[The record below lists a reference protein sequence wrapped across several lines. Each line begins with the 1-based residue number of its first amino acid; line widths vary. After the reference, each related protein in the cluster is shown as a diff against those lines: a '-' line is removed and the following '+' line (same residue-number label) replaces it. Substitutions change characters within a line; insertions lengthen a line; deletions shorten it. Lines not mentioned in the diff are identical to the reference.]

1 MAGPRAGMRVMEW
14 CVRDSFFA
22 SILPH
27 SPSWPGE
34 ATKLC
39 FAPTSRPST
48 FSSPAAD
55 GPAQNWRGLYPRVV
69 RRRGARYSRRSKPTS
84 RRQHRRI
91 GVAGTERGGMD
102 GFECDVLVVGSGAA
116 GMAAAITAAHRG
128 LKVVIAEKEATFG
141 GTTARSGGWLWIP
154 GTSLARGWGIV
165 ETPDQARTYLRHE
178 AGNSFD
184 AARVDAFLSN
194 GPEAVDFFTSK
205 TALAFDMPLT
215 FPDYH
220 AEAPGGTQGGRSMVT
235 RPFDGREL
243 GPLIKDIGLPLPEL
257 TVFGMM
263 LGSGKEI
270 IHFMRATKSLT
281 SAVYVAKRLSKHF
294 MDVMRHGRG
303 MTLTNGNALAGR
315 LAKSAIDLK
324 IPLWL
329 SSPVRELIVEDGAVR
344 GAIVERDGR
353 VVCVKAK
360 RGVVLA
366 CGGFPHDVARR
377 KAMFPHAPTGNEH
390 WSPGPT
396 GNTGDGLRLAE
407 AAGGRVENALPNAA
421 AWVPV
426 SITERKDGSQGVMP
440 HFIDRAKPGVIAV
453 TRTGVRF
460 ANEGNSYHDFVQDMM
475 KVAKPGEEIAAFL
488 LCDHRALRKYG
499 LGCVPPF
506 PMPLGH
512 HLRTGYLK
520 RGATLAELAAQ
531 AGIDAKGLE
540 ATVAEFNKS
549 AADGQDPAFGKGSRA
564 YNRYQGDALHGPNP
578 CIAPIKDGPFYA
590 IKMVIGDLGTYAG
603 IRTDANA
610 RVIDAQGQPIA
621 GLYAVGN
628 DMASIMGGNY
638 PGAGITLGP
647 ALTFGYIAGKHIA
660 GQASLATRQ

>member
-1 MAGPRAGMRVMEW
+1 MG
-14 CVRDSFFA
+14 
-22 SILPH
+22 
-27 SPSWPGE
+27 
-34 ATKLC
+34 
-39 FAPTSRPST
+39 
-48 FSSPAAD
+48 
-55 GPAQNWRGLYPRVV
+55 
-69 RRRGARYSRRSKPTS
+69 
-84 RRQHRRI
+84 
-91 GVAGTERGGMD
+91 GTED
-102 GFECDVLVVGSGAA
+102 KASDVFECDVLVAGSGAA
-116 GMAAAITAAHRG
+116 GMAAAITARSGG
-128 LKVVIAEKEATFG
+128 LDVLIVEKEPRFG

-154 GTSLARGWGIV
+154 GTSLARAYGIE

-178 AGNSFD
+178 AGNNYD
-184 AARVDAFLSN
+184 AARVDAFLAA

-205 TALAFDMPLT
+205 TALRFDMPLV

-220 AEAPGGTQGGRSMVT
+220 AEAPGGAQGGRSMVT

-243 GPLIKDIGLPLPEL
+243 GNHIKALGQPLPEL

-270 IHFMRATKSLT
+270 IHFMRATKSLV
-281 SAVYVAKRLSKHF
+281 SAVYVAKRLSRHL
-294 MDVMRHGRG
+294 MDVLRYGRG

-315 LAKSAIDLK
+315 LAKSALDLD

-329 SSPVRELIVEDGAVR
+329 SSPVLELSVENGAVT
-344 GAIVERDGR
+344 GALVEREGR
-353 VVCVKAK
+353 RVQVRAR

-377 KAMFPHAPTGNEH
+377 KQMFPHAPTGNEH
-390 WSPGPT
+390 YSPGPT

-407 AAGGRVENALPNAA
+407 AAGGHVENRLPNAA

-426 SITERKDGSQGVMP
+426 SLTKRKDGSSGVMP

-453 TRTGVRF
+453 LRDGRRF
-460 ANEGNSYHDFVQDMM
+460 ANEGNSYHDFVQAMM
-475 KVAKPGEEIAAFL
+475 KAVKPGEEIAAYL
-488 LCDHRALRKYG
+488 VCDHKTLRKYG

-520 RGATLAELAAQ
+520 RGDTLDALAAQ
-531 AGIDAKGLE
+531 TGIDAQGLE
-540 ATVAEFNKS
+540 ASVAQFNAT
-549 AADGQDPAFGKGSRA
+549 AAQGHDAAFGKGSKA

-578 CIAPIKDGPFYA
+578 CIAPLQDGPFYA

-603 IRTDANA
+603 IVTDEHA
-610 RVIDAQGQPIA
+610 RALDGDGRVIA
-621 GLYAVGN
+621 GLYAAGN

-647 ALTFGYIAGKHIA
+647 ALTFGYIAGRH
-660 GQASLATRQ
+660 LADGAKARSAA

>member
-1 MAGPRAGMRVMEW
+1 VTN
-14 CVRDSFFA
+14 VQQD
-22 SILPH
+22 
-27 SPSWPGE
+27 
-34 ATKLC
+34 
-39 FAPTSRPST
+39 
-48 FSSPAAD
+48 
-55 GPAQNWRGLYPRVV
+55 NY
-69 RRRGARYSRRSKPTS
+69 
-84 RRQHRRI
+84 
-91 GVAGTERGGMD
+91 
-102 GFECDVLVVGSGAA
+102 ECDALVVGSGAA
-116 GMAAAITAAHRG
+116 GMSAAVTAGHRG
-128 LKVVIAEKEATFG
+128 LNVLIVEKEPRFG

-154 GTSLARGWGIV
+154 GTSLARNWGVI
-165 ETPDQARTYLRHE
+165 ESPDQARSYLRHE

-184 AARVDAFLSN
+184 AARVDAFLAA

-205 TALAFDMPLT
+205 TAVKFDMPLT

-220 AEAPGGTQGGRSMVT
+220 AEAPGGAQGGRSMVT

-243 GPLIKDIGLPLPEL
+243 GEHIKTLGGPLPEL

-270 IHFMRATKSLT
+270 IHFMRATKSLA
-281 SAVYVAKRLSKHF
+281 SALYVAKRLSKHAV
-294 MDVMRHGRG
+294 DVMRHGRG
-303 MTLTNGNALAGR
+303 MNLTNGNALAGR
-315 LAKSAIDLK
+315 LAKSAFDLK

-344 GAIVERDGR
+344 GALVERDGR
-353 VVCVKAK
+353 LVRVHAK

-366 CGGFPHDVARR
+366 CGGFPHDVNRR
-377 KAMFPHAPTGNEH
+377 KKMFPHAPTGNEH
-390 WSPGPT
+390 FSPGPT

-407 AAGGRVENALPNAA
+407 SAGGRVEDSLPNAA

-426 SITERKDGSQGVMP
+426 SITTRKDGSNGVMP

-453 TRTGVRF
+453 MPDGTRF
-460 ANEGNSYHDFVQDMM
+460 ANEGNSYHDFVQEMM
-475 KVAKPGEEIAAFL
+475 KAARPGEEIAAFL

-506 PMPLGH
+506 PMPLAH

-520 RGATLAELAAQ
+520 RGATLTELAVQ
-531 AGIDAKGLE
+531 AGIDPKGLE
-540 ATVAEFNKS
+540 ATIAAFNKT

-603 IRTDANA
+603 IKTDAHA
-610 RVIDAQGQPIA
+610 RALDADGQPIA
-621 GLYAVGN
+621 GLYAAGN

-660 GQASLATRQ
+660 GATSPDVP